1 MTTLEILQ
9 RLANIHNMILRV
21 FVNGDNAVLIGE
33 SIKELRDLIGQLNQ
47 DVDRQETSDPQR
59 TVDAEEG

>member
-33 SIKELRDLIGQLNQ
+33 SIKELRDLIGQLNR

>member
-9 RLANIHNMILRV
+9 RLANIHNTILRV

-33 SIKELRDLIGQLNQ
+33 SIKEHRDLIGQLNQ

>member
-9 RLANIHNMILRV
+9 RLANIHNTILRV

-33 SIKELRDLIGQLNQ
+33 SIKELRDLIGQLNR